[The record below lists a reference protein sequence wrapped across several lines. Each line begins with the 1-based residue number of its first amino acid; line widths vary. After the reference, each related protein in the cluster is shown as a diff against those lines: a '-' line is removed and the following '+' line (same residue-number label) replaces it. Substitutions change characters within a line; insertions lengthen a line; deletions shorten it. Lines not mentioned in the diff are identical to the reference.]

1 MILSIQTISGTAT
14 QGMGQPAP
22 PPGDD
27 AHPGIEVRAE
37 RKFPT
42 LSWIRIYCLFMM
54 ISTIYHILS
63 RIHGR
68 TAKMLKFL
76 V

>member
-1 MILSIQTISGTAT
+1 MPAT

-27 AHPGIEVRAE
+27 AHPGIEARAE

-42 LSWIRIYCLFMM
+42 RSGIRIYCLFMM
-54 ISTIYHILS
+54 ISTIFHSYLV
-63 RIHGR
+63 GR
-68 TAKMLKFL
+68 PNC
-76 V
+76 